1 MQSKK
6 LAPVYT
12 LVTLAVEGALAYFV
26 WENDAA
32 LSDGRGLLPEIPI
45 LWPFFL
51 GFNVLVL
58 PLIVLTMTRKDG
70 PIQSELRSRPLSK
83 FHLAVYSYPLGFYLS
98 MGFCMPSL
106 VGDPLIS
113 GLLYGVS
120 SALLPVFLVFLVAV
134 AFSRYFE
141 PLLKALYQW
150 SYHWTGKI
158 FISLSIAAYLLAAI
172 VIMYALRQVHG
183 HLPYVLGAFVG
194 AYLPLRVYLHYW
206 GRGSLVGL
214 VLILAGM
221 AFQQYLLWT

>member
-1 MQSKK
+1 MHSKK
-6 LAPVYT
+6 LAPVFT
-12 LVTLAVEGALAYFV
+12 LVTLAIEGALGYFL
-26 WENDAA
+26 WRFDPL
-32 LSDGRGLLPEIPI
+32 LSSGYDFQPDLDL

-106 VGDPLIS
+106 AGDPLMS
-113 GLLYGVS
+113 GLVYGVS

-141 PLLKALYQW
+141 PLLNVLYKW

-158 FISLSIAAYLLAAI
+158 FIALAIAVYLVATI
-172 VIMYALRQVHG
+172 VIMYALKQVPG
-183 HLPYVLGAFVG
+183 HLPYLAGAFVG
-194 AYLPLRVYLHYW
+194 AYLPMRVYLHYW

-214 VLILAGM
+214 ILILAGM
-221 AFQQYLLWT
+221 AFQQFLLWT